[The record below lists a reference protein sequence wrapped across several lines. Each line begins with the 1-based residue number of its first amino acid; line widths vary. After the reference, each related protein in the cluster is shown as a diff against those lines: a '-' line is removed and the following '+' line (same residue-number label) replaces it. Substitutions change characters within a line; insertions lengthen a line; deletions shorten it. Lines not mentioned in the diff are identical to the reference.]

1 MGMHYPAV
9 AIALGGARGIAN
21 VLALEALDEL
31 GIRPAAIA
39 GTSMG
44 AVIGAVYAAGLDGLD
59 AKLIRGHLSRVL
71 RNRSDGIGKLLA
83 PR

>member
-1 MGMHYPAV
+1 
-9 AIALGGARGIAN
+9 
-21 VLALEALDEL
+21 
-31 GIRPAAIA
+31 
-39 GTSMG
+39 MG